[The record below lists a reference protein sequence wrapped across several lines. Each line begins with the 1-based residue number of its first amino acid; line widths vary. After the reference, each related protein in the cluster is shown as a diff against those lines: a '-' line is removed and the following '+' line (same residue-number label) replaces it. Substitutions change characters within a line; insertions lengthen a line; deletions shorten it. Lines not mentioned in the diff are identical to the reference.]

1 MFPRCH
7 LCKRGIEPGDRHSKG
22 DHITGGWLTSGNEWD
37 CKNMSVVSSY
47 QCLVCKFDIL
57 VRCDKKPKFERHPDG
72 GVVKVP
78 CIHDRELRW
87 VHSSCA
93 GQL

>member
-1 MFPRCH
+1 MSHNFPGVTCASGR
-7 LCKRGIEPGDRHSKG
+7 LSQ
-22 DHITGGWLTSGNEWD
+22 ITGGWLTSGNEWD
-37 CKNMSVVSSY
+37 CKNMSVFSSY

-57 VRCDKKPKFERHPDG
+57 VRCAKKPKFERPPDG

-78 CIHDRELRW
+78 CIHDSELRW